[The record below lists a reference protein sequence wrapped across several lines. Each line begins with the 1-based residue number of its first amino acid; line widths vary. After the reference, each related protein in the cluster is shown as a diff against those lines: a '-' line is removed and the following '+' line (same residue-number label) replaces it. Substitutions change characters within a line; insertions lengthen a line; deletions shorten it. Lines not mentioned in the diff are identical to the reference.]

1 MSMGSAPA
9 VSRRVK
15 SAEAARTSLLKSRQ
29 PSRATGAAQMPAGPE
44 SASPTSSPAGATQF
58 PSSSRGVSA
67 GAGGVHEDERLHA
80 GALLHHRVDG
90 AGDVPGRGGDDG
102 LDVSPVQA
110 IGEVVLLQHEGGRHR
125 HRPQFLQGQ
134 HREPELVVAAQDD
147 HDEVAAADAAVR
159 QEVRRLVRPR
169 FHVGEGEGVL
179 LPFRVAPD
187 HGRALGIVDRDVV
200 HDVVGEVE
208 VVGHGDVELREQTV
222 LVVGLVHV
230 AQVDVSHD
238 DILG

>member
-1 MSMGSAPA
+1 M
-9 VSRRVK
+9 
-15 SAEAARTSLLKSRQ
+15 
-29 PSRATGAAQMPAGPE
+29 
-44 SASPTSSPAGATQF
+44 F
-58 PSSSRGVSA
+58 
-67 GAGGVHEDERLHA
+67 
-80 GALLHHRVDG
+80 
-90 AGDVPGRGGDDG
+90 
-102 LDVSPVQA
+102 
-110 IGEVVLLQHEGGRHR
+110 LQHEGGRYR

-147 HDEVAAADAAVR
+147 HDEVAAPDAAVR

-169 FHVGEGEGVL
+169 LHVGEGEDML
-179 LPFRVAPD
+179 LPFRIAPD
-187 HGRALGIVDRDVV
+187 HGGALGVVDRDVV